1 MFVSLFPFPEQALS
15 PHLFPN
21 PDFQVQDAK
30 ELWISQVRLDQGLE
44 HLPLICGGSPEC
56 VSLQWRVFT
65 EHSLE
70 EDRQTS
76 QLAFFHEIFPQWF
89 ILKMFKP
96 TEKLKEQFNEHL

>member
-15 PHLFPN
+15 PHLSPS

-30 ELWISQVRLDQGLE
+30 GLWISQVRLDQGLE
-44 HLPLICGGSPEC
+44 HLPAFDLWWSPER
-56 VSLQWRVFT
+56 VSLQGRVFT

-70 EDRQTS
+70 EDRQKN
-76 QLAFFHEIFPQWF
+76 FHEIFPQCF

>member
-44 HLPLICGGSPEC
+44 HLPYL
-56 VSLQWRVFT
+56 
-65 EHSLE
+65 
-70 EDRQTS
+70 
-76 QLAFFHEIFPQWF
+76 
-89 ILKMFKP
+89 
-96 TEKLKEQFNEHL
+96 